1 MARRSG
7 TWMVVAVLFTV
18 GNVASAVYAAFLS
31 EQLHTAAH
39 VALAF
44 LGVYW
49 VRWLNRGQPERGE
62 SNATLEASRI
72 EALEQSIDA
81 VALEVERLGEAQRFA
96 EKLQAAREGVRQP
109 GVK

>member
-1 MARRSG
+1 MAGSKR
-7 TWMVVAVLFTV
+7 TWTVVAVLFTV
-18 GNVASAVYAAFLS
+18 VNVAAAIYAAWLS
-31 EQLHTAAH
+31 EQMHAAGH
-39 VALAF
+39 VAASF

-62 SNATLEASRI
+62 STATLEASRI

-96 EKLQAAREGVRQP
+96 EKLHAERVGVRQP
-109 GVK
+109 EMK

>member
-1 MARRSG
+1 MADRKK
-7 TWMVVAVLFTV
+7 TWTIVAVLFTV

-49 VRWLNRGQPERGE
+49 VRWLNRSQPERDEG
-62 SNATLEASRI
+62 NTLEASRI

-96 EKLQAAREGVRQP
+96 EKLHAERVGVRQP
-109 GVK
+109 EAG

>member
-18 GNVASAVYAAFLS
+18 ANVAAAVYAAWLS
-31 EQLHTAAH
+31 EPMHAAGH
-39 VALAF
+39 VAASF

-49 VRWLNRGQPERGE
+49 VRWLNRSQPERDEG
-62 SNATLEASRI
+62 NTLEASRI

-96 EKLQAAREGVRQP
+96 EKLHAERVGVRQP
-109 GVK
+109 EAR

>member
-18 GNVASAVYAAFLS
+18 ANVASAVYAAWLS
-31 EQLHTAAH
+31 EQMHTAGH
-39 VALAF
+39 VALSF
-44 LGVYW
+44 LGVSW
-49 VRWLNRGQPERGE
+49 VRWLNRSQPERDEG
-62 SNATLEASRI
+62 NATLEASRI

-96 EKLQAAREGVRQP
+96 EKLHAERVGVRQP
-109 GVK
+109 EAR